1 MGRFFS
7 VEFDSQRVYCCA
19 SCGTS
24 LAPAESLVSKVSG
37 DRGGKDERE

>member
-1 MGRFFS
+1 MGRFFC

-24 LAPAESLVSKVSG
+24 LAPAESLVSKVSR
-37 DRGGKDERE
+37 DRGGKEERE